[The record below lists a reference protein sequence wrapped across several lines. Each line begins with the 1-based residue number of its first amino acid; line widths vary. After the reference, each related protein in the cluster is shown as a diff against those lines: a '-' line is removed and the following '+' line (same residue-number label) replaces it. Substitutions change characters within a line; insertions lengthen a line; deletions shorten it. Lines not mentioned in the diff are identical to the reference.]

1 LGASALVK
9 PFLIEKGAG
18 VPRMAA
24 DESSLVLEAMVTGLE
39 QALGIVNVRL
49 NEIERRADREEGAA
63 VAAVEELE
71 CKLGE
76 LGFLPEK
83 PEQASS

>member
-1 LGASALVK
+1 M
-9 PFLIEKGAG
+9 IH
-18 VPRMAA
+18 
-24 DESSLVLEAMVTGLE
+24 DLEATITGLE

-63 VAAVEELE
+63 VAAVEDLE

-76 LGFLPEK
+76 LGVFPGK
-83 PEQASS
+83 PERASS